1 VSSPLSEA
9 LPGAGRDL
17 AGRTC
22 VITGATS
29 GIGLE
34 VARALAARGAT
45 LVMIG
50 RDSRRTSAA
59 ADQLTVAGA
68 TPVSAVIA
76 DLASLSAVR
85 SAAREIAARHRAIDI
100 LVNNAGIWMTRRA
113 TSMDG
118 FELTWATN
126 VLSHHVL
133 TCALI
138 DPLRAARAARI
149 VNVASTYAGD
159 LDLDDVEFKRRRW
172 SGIAAYRQSK
182 LAQRM
187 WTWALAARLQGT
199 AVTVNAVHPGGVNTG
214 IYRSPRGFAGAA
226 LRLYARIAKA
236 TPRQGADTP
245 VWVATAAEL
254 KGVTGRFWA
263 GRKEISCPYRD
274 PSSLNR
280 LWALLEAQAA
290 HAVEISQR
298 PDMRAAGRT

>member
-1 VSSPLSEA
+1 
-9 LPGAGRDL
+9 
-17 AGRTC
+17 
-22 VITGATS
+22 
-29 GIGLE
+29 
-34 VARALAARGAT
+34 
-45 LVMIG
+45 
-50 RDSRRTSAA
+50 
-59 ADQLTVAGA
+59 
-68 TPVSAVIA
+68 
-76 DLASLSAVR
+76 
-85 SAAREIAARHRAIDI
+85 
-100 LVNNAGIWMTRRA
+100 
-113 TSMDG
+113 
-118 FELTWATN
+118 
-126 VLSHHVL
+126 
-133 TCALI
+133 
-138 DPLRAARAARI
+138 

-298 PDMRAAGRT
+298 SDMRAAGRT